1 MSDYKF
7 EYDRL
12 CYAINK
18 LFAAQEDADN
28 NKLVQSKKMLALKMK
43 REIIE
48 LMNPSKRIVSQ
59 TIINYE
65 SK

>member
-1 MSDYKF
+1 MNDYKF

-12 CYAINK
+12 CYAIHK

-48 LMNPSKRIVSQ
+48 LMNPDKRIVTQ
-59 TIINYE
+59 QVLKWE

>member
-7 EYDRL
+7 EYERL
-12 CYAINK
+12 CYAIQK

-48 LMNPSKRIVSQ
+48 LMHPGRRIVTQ
-59 TIINYE
+59 QVLKWE
-65 SK
+65 AK